1 MTRCPSADELA
12 AYARHELDPLTQ
24 GIVETHVGACERCR
38 LGTLL
43 LDGPNIPLKAGDP
56 MTDSEF
62 TDGHLE
68 PEDVYGFI
76 EKSLS
81 ARRSR
86 EVQDHLDRCAE
97 CVRYVATVLAA
108 EAPPTG
114 EEDAVL
120 SRSPDSSARDLLA
133 RLRPRIVATS
143 PPSHRLPHRTARLT
157 WAKVLPVAAGIV
169 GFALFS
175 WWAYATVISPLRSR
189 NLIAQATTDWIVLRQ
204 GTGRLPLRYVPGFQ
218 RGHATRSGFDSAD
231 SDEQALEISIESRLR
246 RAIELAPRDA
256 RARTA
261 LGLFLL
267 DAARLDE
274 AETLL
279 REALELDPDSVEALN
294 GLSAIYYDR
303 SLRQPSQAEEL
314 RQEGL
319 TLLRRALTIDEHNL
333 MVLYNL
339 AVFYQED
346 GLPQTARRAWLA
358 YTSHDATSEWAAV
371 AQENLK
377 LLGFR

>member
-1 MTRCPSADELA
+1 M
-12 AYARHELDPLTQ
+12 
-24 GIVETHVGACERCR
+24 
-38 LGTLL
+38 
-43 LDGPNIPLKAGDP
+43 K
-56 MTDSEF
+56 DSEP

-68 PEDVYGFI
+68 PEDIYGFV

-86 EVQDHLDRCAE
+86 EVQDHLDRCAA

-108 EAPPTG
+108 EAPPSV
-114 EEDAVL
+114 EEEAAL
-120 SRSPDSSARDLLA
+120 SRLPDSNAGDLLA

-143 PPSHRLPHRTARLT
+143 PGSHRTARLT

-169 GFALFS
+169 GLALFS

-189 NLIAQATTDWIVLRQ
+189 NLIAQATTDWIILRQ

-218 RGHATRSGFDSAD
+218 RGHVTRSGFNSAD
-231 SDEQALEISIESRLR
+231 PDEQALETSIESRLR

-256 RARTA
+256 GARTA

-319 TLLRRALTIDEHNL
+319 AFLRRALTIDEHNL
-333 MVLYNL
+333 MILYNL
-339 AVFYQED
+339 AVFYQEA

-358 YTSHDATSEWAAV
+358 YTSQDATSEWAAV

>member
-1 MTRCPSADELA
+1 M
-12 AYARHELDPLTQ
+12 
-24 GIVETHVGACERCR
+24 
-38 LGTLL
+38 
-43 LDGPNIPLKAGDP
+43 K
-56 MTDSEF
+56 DSEP

-68 PEDVYGFI
+68 PEDIYGFI

-114 EEDAVL
+114 DEEAAL
-120 SRSPDSSARDLLA
+120 SRLPDSNASDLLA

-143 PPSHRLPHRTARLT
+143 PASHRTARLT
-157 WAKVLPVAAGIV
+157 WAKALPVAAGIM
-169 GFALFS
+169 GLALFS

-189 NLIAQATTDWIVLRQ
+189 NLIAQATTDWIALRQ

-218 RGHATRSGFDSAD
+218 RGRVTRSGFDSAD
-231 SDEQALEISIESRLR
+231 PDEQALETSIESRLR

-256 RARTA
+256 DARTA

-294 GLSAIYYDR
+294 GLGAIYYDR
-303 SLRQPSQAEEL
+303 SLRQPSQNEEL

-319 TLLRRALTIDEHNL
+319 ALLRRALAIDEHNL

-339 AVFYQED
+339 AVFYQET

-358 YTSHDATSEWAAV
+358 YTSQDSTSEWAAV
-371 AQENLK
+371 AQENLR